1 MIAFKQASNLA
12 FVEIVFLRSS
22 VQENDKFQGDLVVKL
37 FSPQKKPNN
46 KTVTAFLVIS
56 EKPSASTASTGQGEA
71 PKDQRAE
78 GCAFGEAQGLLGS
91 EDLSF

>member
-1 MIAFKQASNLA
+1 MVIF
-12 FVEIVFLRSS
+12 
-22 VQENDKFQGDLVVKL
+22 
-37 FSPQKKPNN
+37 PKKTTTIKP
-46 KTVTAFLVIS
+46 AQFLVIS
-56 EKPSASTASTGQGEA
+56 EKPSASTASTGRGEA

>member
-1 MIAFKQASNLA
+1 M
-12 FVEIVFLRSS
+12 
-22 VQENDKFQGDLVVKL
+22 
-37 FSPQKKPNN
+37 
-46 KTVTAFLVIS
+46 VIS

-91 EDLSF
+91 EDLSFWHGDFRCLVLPFLVSWIRFRLCFAFLILGMEMEQTWNEIQVLQA

>member
-1 MIAFKQASNLA
+1 MTNFK
-12 FVEIVFLRSS
+12 EIWW
-22 VQENDKFQGDLVVKL
+22 L
-37 FSPQKKPNN
+37 FPPPQKKPTTI